1 MKLHPLILFM
11 ILILALIV
19 ATYFGNTFAA
29 EGFESYSGKGILTDV
44 NVDSYNKSKSV
55 TKLYEDFFYDAKN
68 GNVILLEESDSNS
81 GSKAVS
87 KINIFTRD
95 NTSNSVTYTKGTGV
109 TNFKLDSS
117 ESQIKTI
124 KPIYGSYA
132 VGGESSFLL
141 YNAWGNNTHI
151 YVIETNGLTG
161 NTAAG
166 NTVASPALTVTY
178 DGTEQKGSNTNFGN
192 FSIPIASTYPT
203 SNTDTNNNKIVN
215 VSAYGKDV
223 YQIVPTIYYDIS
235 NGNLLI
241 NTSTSAPTASSLE
254 IYERGESSKSTD
266 SVVNLKEK
274 TFSSFREQPSFISDT
289 VGKNTVIY
297 HPLDDYTQIIVLG
310 NVIETQSDSSKRL
323 KVVKR
328 LLFDKS
334 GIYIPP
340 RQEQEQ
346 EQKKDDNKEEEDGD
360 KKIGDNGEELLDA
373 FSKWYMY
380 FYSSDLTDISENSKY
395 LLKTQVVPPVCPA
408 CPGCSGN
415 GVCTSCGG
423 NGGSG
428 TQDASGSLA
437 FAQSDGKTLVGAT
450 GNAISNTVGAT
461 GNVLSNTIGATGN
474 VVNKTVDTAGNVVTG
489 VVGKTL
495 DTAENVVGKTFD
507 TAGNI
512 LGTAGRA
519 LGLDRVGYSQ
529 SYRGPV
535 NTSSSANAQGYNR
548 NTTGYSNLPNGNP
561 QDPYS
566 YNGQLQS
573 KGGNFIPVTA
583 DFSRFGR

>member
-1 MKLHPLILFM
+1 MKLSPLILFI

-19 ATYFGNTFAA
+19 ATYFGKTFA
-29 EGFESYSGKGILTDV
+29 EGFESYSNKGILATV
-44 NVDSYNKSKSV
+44 KVDSYSKFKDV
-55 TKLYEDFFYDAKN
+55 TKLYEDFFYDSKN
-68 GNVILLEESDSNS
+68 GNVILLEEQDADS
-81 GSKAVS
+81 GPKTVS
-87 KINIFTRD
+87 KINILTRD
-95 NTSNSVTYTKGTGV
+95 NTSNAITYTKGTGV
-109 TNFKLDSS
+109 TNFRQDSS
-117 ESQIKTI
+117 ESKINTI
-124 KPIYGSYA
+124 KSIYGSYVA
-132 VGGESSFLL
+132 SGESSFLL

-166 NTVASPALTVTY
+166 NTVATPVLTVTY
-178 DGTEQKGSNTNFGN
+178 DGTEQKGSATSFGD
-192 FSIPIASTYPT
+192 FSIPIVATYPT
-203 SNTDTNNNKIVN
+203 SNTNTNNGKIVKID
-215 VSAYGKDV
+215 AYPDKDV
-223 YQIVPTIYYDIS
+223 YQILPTIYYDIS

-241 NTSTSAPTASSLE
+241 NNNALE
-254 IYERGESSKSTD
+254 VYERGDSEKSVK
-266 SVVNLKEK
+266 SVADLKNV
-274 TFSSFREQPSFISDT
+274 TFSSFREQPSFIADT

-297 HPLDDYTQIIVLG
+297 HPLDDYTQITVLG
-310 NVIETQSDSSKRL
+310 NVIENSSKKL

-328 LLFDKS
+328 VLFDKT

-340 RQEQEQ
+340 NVQEH
-346 EQKKDDNKEEEDGD
+346 KEEEDD
-360 KKIGDNGEELLDA
+360 KKDDKKDDKNKEIGDNDLLDA

-380 FYSSDLTDISENSKY
+380 FYGSDITEYSERSKY

-408 CPGCSGN
+408 CPGCSGQ

-428 TQDASGSLA
+428 TKDASGSLA

-461 GNVLSNTIGATGN
+461 GNVLSNTIGTTGN
-474 VVNKTVDTAGNVVTG
+474 VLNKTVDTAGNVVTG

-529 SYRGPV
+529 SYGGPV
-535 NTSSSANAQGYNR
+535 NTSSSANAQGYPSGMQGTGYNR
-548 NTTGYSNLPNGNP
+548 NQTGVSSLPNGNP
-561 QDPYS
+561 NDPYS
-566 YNGQLQS
+566 YNGKLQS
-573 KGGNFIPVTA
+573 KGANFIPVTA